1 MLNSSRRIKNS
12 EITSSDSASQI
23 HFRFPIKNTN
33 PNNISFKNSVYLMKS
48 EQKANN
54 HRQYLIDFIRDNNN
68 KNRKEYSNNVIK
80 EEQEEKQN
88 QEILD
93 KNNFFNDY
101 FYHQKK
107 LEKNSYNKIH
117 KNELLMDIIDYIG
130 EEAHY
135 PINIDIMNIKMLN
148 FIPGKISSKSFGLI
162 NSYAANTNQGIDRNY
177 NDDRVKIMINMNR
190 PANYVNKSQWP
201 LISYFAIFDGHNGEH
216 CAEFLR
222 KNLLQYIY
230 TNPNFPRNI
239 EKAIKEG
246 FIKADQDY
254 LLNFSDMYQNRNT
267 NGNIPVYELCNN
279 SGSCGLIL
287 LIVDTKI
294 YIANVGD
301 SRCLVSCQNG
311 KVQKDVTRDHK
322 PEFPYEKQ
330 RIYSHGGSIYQNE
343 TIFSEEEK
351 KERYVKNS
359 DIKNKILLGPFRVNP
374 GKLSVSR
381 TIGDAKA
388 KLEKY
393 GGMPMVVI
401 PEPDVYVFD
410 YYKDNIDYF
419 IMGCDGIFDR
429 IKSYEIFKC
438 VDNIVKKEKKL
449 IKNNNIY
456 NNSFN
461 TLYDRKINMNTTCGN
476 VVDMILRLSMLRKSY
491 DNVTCIM
498 IAFKDLIFDKNSN
511 NNENNYQDKAKEN
524 KNNLINSYDRNNFK
538 LINERYH
545 KNNNNFIRLNKDIH
559 IGKPEVENRKN
570 ISQENNRY
578 FYKRIENSSNISSS
592 NADINKFKNN
602 FFYTDKERKNKI
614 YNIENNKENENQNPN
629 NKKLQSQSQEKKI
642 RELITLFS
650 INNKK
655 RSDNDNTSFLYNTY
669 NSKNK
674 EQNNNKNVNNN
685 SQISIHK
692 NYNFNNSSV
701 GNSSTKNISFKDIS
715 KEKKGTQNKSTT
727 ISGENPSAKYRR
739 IYNLKNYDLDKNKS
753 SYLNRK
759 NISKKIQS
767 LKMFSNI
774 EEDENDSD
782 IKEEKSYVINNNSN
796 KIKSNS
802 TENLYATPSKQEEY
816 NKRITSRKI
825 VRKTNN
831 IYIQKNNLRETLNNE
846 YNNRLNIS
854 KQSLDNSKNNF
865 FHSVV
870 LSNKKENNKYKP
882 NNDSFNSSNVSI
894 NSQVN
899 IRKINYDRY
908 KVKNKK
914 IDNLNASESIN
925 GNKSNRYEKIISTKY
940 EKNSKY
946 LNEKNLANSSSI
958 SIIYTKKRKI
968 K

>member
-68 KNRKEYSNNVIK
+68 KNRKEYSKNVIK

-117 KNELLMDIIDYIG
+117 KNEILMDIIDYIG

-254 LLNFSDMYQNRNT
+254 LLNFSDMYQNRNA

-438 VDNIVKKEKKL
+438 VDTIVEKEKEL

-476 VVDMILRLSMLRKSY
+476 IVDMILRLSMLRKSY

-545 KNNNNFIRLNKDIH
+545 KNNNKFIRLNKDIH
-559 IGKPEVENRKN
+559 IGKPEIENRKN

-602 FFYTDKERKNKI
+602 FFYINKKRKNKI

-774 EEDENDSD
+774 EEDENDSNI
-782 IKEEKSYVINNNSN
+782 IKEKSYVINNSN